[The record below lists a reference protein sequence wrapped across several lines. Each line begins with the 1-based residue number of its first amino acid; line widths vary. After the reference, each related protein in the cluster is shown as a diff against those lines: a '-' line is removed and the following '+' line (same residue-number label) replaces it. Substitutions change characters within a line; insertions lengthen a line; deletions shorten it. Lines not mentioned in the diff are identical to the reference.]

1 VVTNPPTCD
10 QLRQAFEA
18 LAVRD
23 HELAR
28 MGFAAAMEH
37 PVWPRV
43 IDCKARAMRA
53 EHYRATTTR
62 RVRLVRRVNPST
74 GRWVTQRVADGFDD
88 SQPLLA

>member
-1 VVTNPPTCD
+1 MVNNPPTCD

-28 MGFAAAMEH
+28 MGFAAAMQH

-53 EHYRATTTR
+53 AHYRATTTR
-62 RVRLVRRVNPST
+62 RVRLVRRFNPAT
-74 GRWVTQRVADGFDD
+74 GTWHTQRVAGAFDE
-88 SQPLLA
+88 SQPRFF